1 MEEKYFALARFVLKN
16 TYYSAYYSA
25 YLLSI
30 YKCSYFVF
38 FPQELRL
45 S

>member
-16 TYYSAYYSA
+16 TYYSA